1 MESSLL
7 AEVIKTL
14 AGIHQIQHQ
23 ALLELRVEL
32 EQWFQVL
39 FQAQAEDRQVLRS
52 FVHQEG
58 SSATTPGPPMAV
70 PIVLTKMGMQDNL
83 EAFIELFERTAEVW
97 KCQAPSGQSVY
108 CRCCLGKP
116 SSWLNFLWPTS
127 WSLSLWGTTECSLLG
142 KGHKLWLQPLNRT
155 NLQFGTFPN
164 GFLWGVGTSAF
175 PTEGSWDADGKGE
188 SVWDHFTHHSQTDG
202 IRMDT
207 ADTASDSYIQWEEDV
222 KSVQYLGVKF
232 YAFSLSWP
240 RLFPD
245 GNATA
250 KPNEAGVRHYR
261 RLIGKLKELHVE
273 PVVTLFHWDL
283 PQVLQERF
291 GGWLNQNMV
300 GIFADYATFCFKTF
314 GGEVR
319 YWLTM
324 HNPFLLAIQGY
335 GTGAYAPGVT
345 GDRADPFIAAHNLIR
360 AHAKVWHIYDKH
372 FRHHQHGKI
381 SITFGSHWV
390 KPAHGQATP
399 ANVEL
404 CQKSMEAVIG
414 WFAEPIHGSGD
425 YPASLKVSNRGVIPE
440 FTPEERVWVRG
451 TADFFS
457 LAFGSETLR
466 VVRGLAR
473 FGQNVTLDLRSV
485 LVWIQQAYRDPQVLV
500 AESGWFSDASVG
512 VEDTVAIYLIK
523 TFIIQVL
530 QAVSIDS
537 VNVFG
542 YTAWS
547 LVDGFEWNQGYS
559 KRRGLFYIDFSRP
572 QCHRL
577 PKTTAHFYRQVVKDN
592 GFPTDNASIEGRF
605 PCDFH
610 FGVADSILQVH
621 LRPFSPQFTD
631 PHLYRWNYSGD
642 GALKPIAGIM
652 LHTRGAQCTD
662 FLFIQRHLFL
672 LGVTGSTHYR
682 FVLDWTQLMPNGDL
696 TSINSEN
703 LRFYRCV
710 LSEVRRR
717 GIQPVV
723 TLYNPSYR
731 SPSLGIPEHLHANG
745 GWRNYSTVE
754 AFVKYATFCYREF
767 GALVPVWI
775 TINEPN
781 RLTEAYSGTAEDRR
795 TVARHL
801 LTAHA
806 KAWRVYDKQFRQQQ
820 GATVSFALH
829 ADWVEPANPFLESH
843 KVAAQHFLFY
853 ELGRFLDPLL
863 SSGDSRINEGSGS
876 SRTSPIGF
884 SDDERAELKGAMD
897 FIALNHFTTRLVV
910 PQQPPSPRNPNPSK
924 PPNQDHNCFL
934 MPDPTWLSSHLGQAV
949 VPRGLRRMLGWVK
962 NRYGHGSPIII
973 TASGVDDQAS
983 YDDQLR
989 QSYIRDYLQEAL
1001 KARELD
1007 SINLQGFYIWKLQ
1020 DHHDLQF
1027 GLFSSVAHHSRPKAS
1042 VYLYRDIITHRGFPS
1057 TADIRPFP
1065 CQLTDNRTSCQLCM
1079 QITENKPLLFF
1090 SVCVSISVCMLSV
1103 LIIITVMM
1111 RRRRRRTPMY
1121 VKPQRL
1127 GAEQRFPMK
1136 RVAYRTGHLCQ

>member
-1 MESSLL
+1 MAGFDCLLTMFCVHSSVSL
-7 AEVIKTL
+7 TL
-14 AGIHQIQHQ
+14 SLILPA
-23 ALLELRVEL
+23 
-32 EQWFQVL
+32 
-39 FQAQAEDRQVLRS
+39 
-52 FVHQEG
+52 
-58 SSATTPGPPMAV
+58 
-70 PIVLTKMGMQDNL
+70 
-83 EAFIELFERTAEVW
+83 
-97 KCQAPSGQSVY
+97 
-108 CRCCLGKP
+108 
-116 SSWLNFLWPTS
+116 
-127 WSLSLWGTTECSLLG
+127 LSLWGITESSLHG
-142 KGHKLWLQPLNRT
+142 KGHKLWLQPLNQTR
-155 NLQFGTFPN
+155 LQIGTFPN

-188 SVWDHFTHHSQTDG
+188 SVWDHFTHRSQTDG
-202 IRMDT
+202 TRMDT
-207 ADTASDSYIQWEEDV
+207 ADTASDSYVQWEEDL

-250 KPNEAGVRHYR
+250 KPNEAGVQHYR
-261 RLIGKLKELHVE
+261 RLIGKLKELHME

-324 HNPFLLAIQGY
+324 HNPFLLAVQGY
-335 GTGAYAPGVT
+335 GKGVHAPGVT
-345 GDRADPFIAAHNLIR
+345 GNRAGHFIAAHNLIR

-372 FRHHQHGKI
+372 FRHHQHGNI
-381 SITFGSHWV
+381 SITLGSHWV
-390 KPAHGQATP
+390 EPFQGQATP

-404 CQKSMEAVIG
+404 CQNSMENVIG

-425 YPASLKVSNRGVIPE
+425 YPASLKVSNRSVIPE
-440 FTPEERVWVRG
+440 FTPEEKVWVRG

-457 LAFGSETLR
+457 LAFGSETQS
-466 VVRGLAR
+466 VGHNLAQ
-473 FGQNVTLDLRSV
+473 FGQRVGLELRSV
-485 LVWIQQAYRDPQVLV
+485 LVWIQQAYGDPQVLV
-500 AESGWFSDASVG
+500 AESGWFSDVSEG
-512 VEDTVAIYLIK
+512 VEDTVAIYMMK
-523 TFIIQVL
+523 RYIIQVL
-530 QAVSIDS
+530 QAVSIDG

-542 YTAWS
+542 FTAWS
-547 LVDGFEWNQGYS
+547 LVDGFEWIKGYS
-559 KRRGLFYIDFSRP
+559 VRTGLFYIDFSRP
-572 QCHRL
+572 ERHRL
-577 PKTTAHFYRQVVKDN
+577 PKTSAHFYRQVVKDN
-592 GFPTDNASIEGRF
+592 GFPADNDSKSIEGRF

-621 LRPFSPQFTD
+621 LHPFSPQFTD

-662 FLFIQRHLFL
+662 FLYIQRHLFL
-672 LGVTGSTHYR
+672 LGVTGSSHYR
-682 FVLDWTQLMPNGDL
+682 FALDWTQLMPNGDL
-696 TSINSEN
+696 ASINSEN
-703 LRFYRCV
+703 VRFYWCV

-723 TLYNPSYR
+723 TLYSPRRS

-745 GWRNYSTVE
+745 GWRNDSTVE

-781 RLTEAYSGTAEDRR
+781 RLTELYSGTAEDRR

-843 KVAAQHFLFY
+843 KVAAQHYLSY

-863 SSGDSRINEGSGS
+863 SGGDSRLHEGRGS
-876 SRTSPIGF
+876 SRISLIGF

-897 FIALNHFTTRLVV
+897 FIALNHFTTRLVA
-910 PQQPPSPRNPNPSK
+910 PQRPPSPRNPK
-924 PPNQDHNCFL
+924 PYKPLNQDHNCSL
-934 MPDPTWLSSHLGQAV
+934 MTDLTWPSSHLGQAV
-949 VPRGLRRMLGWVK
+949 VPRGLRRMLGWVR
-962 NRYGHGSPIII
+962 NRYGDGCPIII
-973 TASGVDDQAS
+973 TASGVHDQAS

-1007 SINLQGFYIWKLQ
+1007 SINLQGFYICNLQ
-1020 DHHDLQF
+1020 DNHDRQF
-1027 GLFSSVAHHSRPKAS
+1027 SLFSSVAHRSQPKAS
-1042 VYLYRDIITHRGFPS
+1042 VNLYRDIITHRGFPS
-1057 TADIRPFP
+1057 AADLRPFP
-1065 CQLTDNRTSCQLCM
+1065 CQRTDNKTSCQLCM

-1103 LIIITVMM
+1103 LIIMTVMM
-1111 RRRRRRTPMY
+1111 RRMRRKRTAMY

-1136 RVAYRTGHLCQ
+1136 RVAY